1 MATISELTI
10 LINAKDQASAV
21 IAKVG
26 SSVSSSLGGIA
37 KVAGAAMLAGGVA
50 AVGVAAMAVKAAA
63 GAQAEMAKFETT
75 MKNTKGAT
83 EKARN
88 TILEAANAVVKLGF
102 DDEDAA
108 NSMAQLYQRTGDV
121 TKALKLNNLA
131 MDFARAKNI
140 SLEEASKAVQMVLS
154 GNGKALK
161 IYGIDLKDAGSPMAA
176 LTELQKKLKG
186 SAEEY
191 AKTFTGQT
199 EILKGQMSN
208 LMETIGEKLLPVL
221 TSVMI
226 KVNDFASNILP
237 IWIEKGEQIYN
248 QIKTNL
254 MPVLGTLSEMF
265 MKYLYPSVKSLWETL
280 STQLFPAL
288 EKLWAVI
295 KEKLLPILAPLV
307 AFFAGALFIAITKTI
322 EIIAIVITKIAEFV
336 TFLLDKIPSI
346 GGFTDSINRIVD
358 AFKEVWKW
366 GEKAAKYTSGKVNS
380 VLSAPG
386 KALDW
391 VGSKLPSFD
400 NGGIV
405 GGPAG
410 AAQLA
415 VVHGGERVLTA
426 KEANG
431 GGQTIIFN
439 FNSTVAGDDGVKR
452 IIQQAFG
459 ELNRVNNLRKVTP

>member
-1 MATISELTI
+1 MASTSELTI

-21 IAKVG
+21 MAKVG
-26 SSVSSSLGGIA
+26 NSVNKSLGGIANVA
-37 KVAGAAMLAGGVA
+37 KVAGAALLTGGAAAAGFG
-50 AVGVAAMAVKAAA
+50 AMAIKAAA

-121 TKALKLNNLA
+121 TKALKLNSLA

-161 IYGIDLKDAGSPMAA
+161 IYGIDLKDAGTPMAA
-176 LTELQKKLKG
+176 LIELQKKLKG

-191 AKTFTGQT
+191 AKTFTGQM

-208 LMETIGEKLLPVL
+208 LMETIGDKMLPIL
-221 TSVMI
+221 TSVMVR
-226 KVNDFASNILP
+226 VNDFASNILP
-237 IWIEKGEQIYN
+237 IWIEKGQDIYN
-248 QIKTNL
+248 QIRSNL
-254 MPVLGTLSEMF
+254 LPVLETLSGMF

-288 EKLWAVI
+288 EKLWSVI
-295 KEKLLPILAPLV
+295 KEKVLPILAPLV
-307 AFFAGALFIAITKTI
+307 AFLAGALFLALVN
-322 EIIAIVITKIAEFV
+322 IIDIVAQVITVIAKFV
-336 TFLLDKIPSI
+336 AFLLDKLPSMDS
-346 GGFTDSINRIVD
+346 FTNSIKMLVD
-358 AFKEVWKW
+358 AFKSVWEW
-366 GEKAAKYTSGKVNS
+366 G
-380 VLSAPG
+380 G
-386 KALDW
+386 KAKQYISGSITGVSNW
-391 VGSKLPSFD
+391 VGSKLPGFA

-405 GGPAG
+405 PGPEG

-415 VVHGGERVLTA
+415 IVHGGERVLTA
-426 KEANG
+426 KEAQNG
-431 GGQTIIFN
+431 EQNIIFN
-439 FNSTVAGDDGVKR
+439 FNGAVAGDDGIKK
-452 IIQQAFG
+452 IMQQMVG
-459 ELNRVNNLRKVTP
+459 ELNRVNNLRRVTP